1 MYAVI
6 ETGGKQ
12 YHVTQGQDVK
22 VEKIPGQAGQEIVF
36 DKVLVVSDGE
46 NVTIGKPYVE
56 NAKVLG
62 KLARQA
68 KDRKVPVFKYKKRKG
83 YRRNKGHRQDFS
95 LVRIE
100 NIVTV

>member
-6 ETGGKQ
+6 KTGGKQ
-12 YHVTQGQDVK
+12 YRVTQGQDVK
-22 VEKIPGQAGQEIVF
+22 VEKIPGQTGEEVVF
-36 DKVLVVSDGE
+36 DKVLVVSDGD
-46 NVTIGKPYVE
+46 NVTIGKPYVD

-100 NIVTV
+100 NIQS

>member
-6 ETGGKQ
+6 KTGGKQ
-12 YHVTQGQDVK
+12 YRVTQGQDVK
-22 VEKIPGQAGQEIVF
+22 VEKIPGQTGEEVVF
-36 DKVLVVSDGE
+36 DKVLVISDGE
-46 NVTIGKPYVE
+46 NVTIGKPYVD

-100 NIVTV
+100 NIQS